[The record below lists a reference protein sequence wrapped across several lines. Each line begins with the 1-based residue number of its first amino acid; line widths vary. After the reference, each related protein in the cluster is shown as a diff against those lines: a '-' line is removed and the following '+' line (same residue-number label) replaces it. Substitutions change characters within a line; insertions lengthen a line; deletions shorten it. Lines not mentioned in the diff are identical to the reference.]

1 MKPHEKHALERVLPC
16 TRKKGVVDT
25 KKDGFDP
32 QSVGWDTVLHKQFRP
47 MDIPSGQVQWIQEG
61 GIQKMTEKIRR

>member
-1 MKPHEKHALERVLPC
+1 MHK
-16 TRKKGVVDT
+16 KKGGGQYQ
-25 KKDGFDP
+25 KDGFDP

-47 MDIPSGQVQWIQEG
+47 MDIPSGQVQGIQEG